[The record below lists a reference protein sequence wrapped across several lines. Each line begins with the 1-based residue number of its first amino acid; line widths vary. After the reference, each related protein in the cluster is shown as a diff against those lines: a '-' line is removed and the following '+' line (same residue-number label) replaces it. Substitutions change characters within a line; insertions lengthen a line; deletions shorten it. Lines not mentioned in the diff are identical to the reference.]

1 MHIVS
6 LVKSLRHGCHRYK
19 NQYANQRSGVNRKP
33 IRYNFR
39 NVMEPIRYSEKH
51 LRSLKTIESK
61 NKNIRQ
67 NREIEY
73 SQSESLS

>member
-6 LVKSLRHGCHRYK
+6 LAKSSRHGCHRYK

-61 NKNIRQ
+61 IKISTKIVKLSIRK
-67 NREIEY
+67 
-73 SQSESLS
+73 SESL

>member
-1 MHIVS
+1 MVAS
-6 LVKSLRHGCHRYK
+6 WLRRYK
-19 NQYANQRSGVNRKP
+19 NQYANQRSGVNGKP

-39 NVMEPIRYSEKH
+39 NVMEPIRYSEKR
-51 LRSLKTIESK
+51 LRSLETIESK

-73 SQSESLS
+73 SQQ